1 MWAWINVYN
10 YDSFV
15 GSFYEHRDNLLT
27 KQDIVKAVNKEYGIG
42 NWSRYT
48 LEY

>member
-10 YDSFV
+10 YGSFV
-15 GSFYEHRDNLLT
+15 GSFYEHRDNLLNREA
-27 KQDIVKAVNKEYGIG
+27 IVRAINKEYGSG
-42 NWSRYT
+42 NWDKWT